1 MYRLRHMGNPPLATR
16 LRGLRGAAGLTQE
29 QLAAKAQISLATI
42 IEIETGKR
50 RRPHI
55 RTMWR
60 LAEALGVDLDDLL
73 EEAS

>member
-1 MYRLRHMGNPPLATR
+1 MGTQPRIADRLRE
-16 LRGLRGAAGLTQE
+16 LRGAAGFTQVD
-29 QLAAKAQISLATI
+29 LAAKANVSLATI
-42 IEIETGKR
+42 VEIETGKR

-60 LAEALGVDLDDLL
+60 LAEALGVELDDLL